1 MRRWTDTA
9 MSLFLAVVT
18 AWGVVVWYGERNKS
32 LDGIGPKW
40 EVRVAHRPSNDSLQR
55 RQKEITRELHEMN
68 DYFRV
73 HNVTDEG
80 FGIVALHRDRLV
92 AERCRLQ
99 RLMATDS
106 TRRITGR
113 RLIESRCRP
122 MIAVKTMGGYWR
134 AGHFHVQP
142 LSGPAVWLDPQCR
155 IVCGVWDSDTIV
167 SGWRLTEEGRYEGQ
181 MDSLGL
187 AAGQGTM
194 QYRDGIYYEGLWHED
209 QPQGW
214 GFASSP
220 HHGVKAGEWRKGK
233 FLGEKIKYTSARIYG
248 IDISR
253 HQHEKGRKRF
263 AINWKQVRIVSL
275 GARHNQHVTGVPDF
289 PISFV
294 YVKATEGTTI
304 RNRYY
309 ASDCVQAR
317 RQGIRV
323 GSYHFMSLKSSAE
336 RQARHFLRYAQVR
349 RGDFPPVLDV
359 EPTHAQISSIGGS
372 SELFRRIRV
381 WCNIVEQAT
390 GRRPILYVS
399 QSFVNRYLAD
409 APDIKH
415 RYQVWIARYGEY
427 KPDVHLVFWQ
437 LTPEGRVRGIQGPV
451 DINVFNGYALQY
463 QSFLS
468 HL

>member
-1 MRRWTDTA
+1 MKRWADTA
-9 MSLFLAVVT
+9 ICLLLLVVT
-18 AWGVVVWYGERNKS
+18 AVGAAIWYSEQHKS

-40 EVRVAHRPSNDSLQR
+40 EIRVAHRPSNDSLRHRIDLIWQ
-55 RQKEITRELHEMN
+55 ELGEMD
-68 DYFRV
+68 DYFHV

-80 FGIVALHRDRLV
+80 FGIVAQHRDSLL
-92 AERCRLQ
+92 AEQLRLQ
-99 RLMATDS
+99 RLMFTDS
-106 TRRITGR
+106 VRRITGR
-113 RLIESRCRP
+113 RLIPARERM

-134 AGHFHVQP
+134 AGHYYKAP
-142 LSGPAVWLDPQCR
+142 LTGPAIWRDPQQR
-155 IVCGVWDSDTIV
+155 IVCGQWNSDTIV
-167 SGWRLTEEGRYEGQ
+167 VATRLTAEGRYEGQ

-187 AAGQGTM
+187 ATGQGAM
-194 QYRDGIYYEGLWHED
+194 QYADGTYYAGLWKED

-214 GFASSP
+214 GFSSSP

-263 AINWKQVRIVSL
+263 AINWKQVRITSL
-275 GARHNQHVTGVPDF
+275 GSRHNKHVTGTPDF

-294 YVKATEGTTI
+294 YIKATEGTTI
-304 RNRYY
+304 RNKYY
-309 ASDCVQAR
+309 AADCQQAR

-323 GSYHFMSLKSSAE
+323 GAYHFMSLKSSAE

-359 EPTHAQISSIGGS
+359 EPTHAQISSIGGPA
-372 SELFRRIRV
+372 ELFRRIRI

-390 GRRPILYVS
+390 GRRPILYIS
-399 QSFVNRYLAD
+399 QSFVNRYLAQ

-427 KPDVHLVFWQ
+427 KPDVRLVFWQ

-463 QSFLS
+463 QSFLN